1 VDVLQ
6 KLGVVTRVASNIR
19 TWDASDPE
27 RKKPDPRVDYIAD
40 VDNLRYWLHR
50 DSTLKLYIFDEAIK
64 HAYKRTPM
72 ARIQVSLI
80 QVITEISKGHGRGI
94 VIAQD
99 PSMVDKDLLN
109 PIWCRALFIKKGYY
123 RRSDLELTTFPW
135 SLIPGG
141 GHREFGG
148 IPPTS
153 MKFDPYEEAEFS
165 EGGGSPLLR
174 NPEFR
179 IFYRYMVQGE
189 TMNNIF
195 KDLRVHR
202 EQVDELGLKQIYP
215 TSIIRIVR
223 RVGSALLSHGHPD
236 AVRLLEKAQG
246 DEKDG

>member
-1 VDVLQ
+1 M
-6 KLGVVTRVASNIR
+6 R
-19 TWDASDPE
+19 TWDPSDPE
-27 RKKPDPRVDYIAD
+27 KKKADPRVEYVAD
-40 VDNLRYWLHR
+40 VDNMRYWLHR
-50 DSTLKLYIFDEAIK
+50 DNTLKCYVFDEAIK

-123 RRSDLELTTFPW
+123 RRTDLELTTFPW

-153 MKFDPYEEAEFS
+153 VKFDPYEEAEFS
-165 EGGGSPLLR
+165 EGGASPMMR

-179 IFYRYMVQGE
+179 VFYRYMVQNE
-189 TMNNIF
+189 TMDNIA
-195 KDLRVHR
+195 KDISANR
-202 EQVDELGLKQIYP
+202 EQVDELGL
-215 TSIIRIVR
+215 TVVTAMSIKRIIR
-223 RVGSALLSHGHPD
+223 RVGVAFLSTSPSK
-236 AVRLLEKAQG
+236 AVEVTRILEKDNG
-246 DEKDG
+246 KTKIP

>member
-1 VDVLQ
+1 M
-6 KLGVVTRVASNIR
+6 VTKVASNVR
-19 TWDASDPE
+19 TWDPSDPE
-27 RKKPDPRVDYIAD
+27 KKKPDPRVEYVAD

-50 DSTLKLYIFDEAIK
+50 DNTLKCYVFDEAIK

-123 RRSDLELTTFPW
+123 KRTELEMTTFPW

-141 GHREFGG
+141 GHREFSG

-153 MKFDPYEEAEFS
+153 VKFDPYEEAEFS
-165 EGGGSPLLR
+165 EGGDSPMMR

-179 IFYRYMVQGE
+179 VFYRYMVQKE
-189 TMNNIF
+189 TMDHIA
-195 KDLRVHR
+195 KDMCEHR
-202 EQVDELGLKQIYP
+202 EQIEELGLKNVDA
-215 TSIIRIVR
+215 TSIRRIIR
-223 RVGSALLSHGHPD
+223 RVGIAFLSHSRSN
-236 AVRLLEKAQG
+236 AVEVTRILEK
-246 DEKDG
+246 DNEKPKIP